1 MSNKRSLKCLNVGD
15 KLKIIK
21 EVEKGVKR
29 KKDIA
34 ADFNIPANTLSSI
47 LKNKDKIVKNI
58 EDSSCSP
65 QRKKLKVSNFPQIE
79 DAMLKW
85 IHKARDHNLPVSG
98 PLIQEKA
105 KEFAQELGLE
115 FHGSSGWLHKFKM
128 RNGIISKII
137 SGESAAVSETDCN
150 DYVTNILPGLI
161 QNYSEQDIFNFDEL
175 GLFFKCLPDRT
186 LTFKGKPCHGGK
198 KSKERITVLLG
209 ANMAG
214 TEKSKLLVIG
224 KYQKPRCFKNVKSL
238 PVQYEFN
245 KKAWMTSQIYEAF
258 LHKMD
263 KKFLQPMDQGV
274 IKNLKHHYRKKIMQ
288 RHLRKLELNEAI
300 TDVNLL
306 DCIHM
311 LYSSWEAVS
320 TSTISNCFRK
330 AGFRKPEFN
339 KEGDVVEEVFED
351 IPEEWLEYQR
361 KHSDINISYQ
371 EFLDIDSTLSTSES
385 LTDAEIFKTSD
396 ILNEPETDSA
406 DEAIDEEEIAVV
418 KPFIRGAQA
427 ENYVHELRRYVQKQ
441 SGVSDKIFSALNIL
455 DKKTIDL
462 SW

>member
-85 IHKARDHNLPVSG
+85 IHRARDHNLPVSG

-137 SGESAAVSETDCN
+137 SGESAAVSEPDCD

-186 LTFKGKPCHGGK
+186 LTFKDKPCHGGK

-263 KKFLQPMDQGV
+263 KKFVNEKRNVLFFFDNCSAHPKILQKTLNAIKIIFFPPNMTSKLQPMDQGV

-339 KEGDVVEEVFED
+339 KG
-351 IPEEWLEYQR
+351 
-361 KHSDINISYQ
+361 KH
-371 EFLDIDSTLSTSES
+371 
-385 LTDAEIFKTSD
+385 K
-396 ILNEPETDSA
+396 
-406 DEAIDEEEIAVV
+406 
-418 KPFIRGAQA
+418 R
-427 ENYVHELRRYVQKQ
+427 
-441 SGVSDKIFSALNIL
+441 
-455 DKKTIDL
+455 TIYT
-462 SW
+462 